1 MQSYS
6 PSNLRRRDVI
16 LQTHKLLGTLLD
28 ADMIN
33 TLIHLFDKTRNTMNS
48 KHTIRN
54 YIEEER
60 KRRGLDSSNTM
71 IGSDVYGHTSANSTL
86 YVDIHKNNKQFIHLS
101 IHLTL
106 RNLEPRYN
114 GMIHIVKDIYKI
126 SRSKQFYALISVKQP
141 ADKPQ
146 SLEFLIVDG
155 YTTVG
160 VPAALL
166 YDHEVQQEMDVIL
179 LVLNKMF
186 DENNMEYYVGKTY
199 NAPLLPELYP
209 IHNNANAVL
218 ANMNKHVNVFARKNK
233 GVQLSPV
240 SHNDLPIMMYRR
252 LHRTPSK
259 PKNKWGTRKT
269 KKVI

>member
-1 MQSYS
+1 MKYK
-6 PSNLRRRDVI
+6 N
-16 LQTHKLLGTLLD
+16 
-28 ADMIN
+28 
-33 TLIHLFDKTRNTMNS
+33 
-48 KHTIRN
+48 TIRN

-60 KRRGLDSSNTM
+60 TRKGLD
-71 IGSDVYGHTSANSTL
+71 ASTVTIDAEVSGYNRNKSML
-86 YVDIHKNNKQFIHLS
+86 YLAIKKNGKMFVHLS
-101 IHLTL
+101 IHLTMHK
-106 RNLEPRYN
+106 LEPQCN
-114 GMIHIVKDIYKI
+114 GMIHIAKDIYKI
-126 SRSKQFYALISVKQP
+126 SGSKQFYALISVKQP

-146 SLEFLIVDG
+146 SLEFWIADG
-155 YTTVG
+155 YTTAG
-160 VPAALL
+160 VPAASM

-240 SHNDLPIMMYRR
+240 SHNDLTIMMYRR

-259 PKNKWGTRKT
+259 PKNKRGTRKT